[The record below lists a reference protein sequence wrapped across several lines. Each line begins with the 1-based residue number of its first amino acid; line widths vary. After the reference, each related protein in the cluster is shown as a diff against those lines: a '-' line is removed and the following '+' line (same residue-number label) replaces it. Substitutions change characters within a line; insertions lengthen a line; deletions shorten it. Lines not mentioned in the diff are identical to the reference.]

1 MNTTDAHRAEHDH
14 QAGSHGPIAEIAE
27 ALADRSASEP
37 TSSLPI
43 IATPPNTSGG
53 HRRRPMSSVS
63 GSIANK
69 PLVVMLTI
77 AFWTLPGLNL
87 VARII
92 WYRIRAKIDRVL
104 RHREVANAHPVQHS
118 NTLPH
123 EIVQMIIGLLV
134 HDVRTL
140 KACSLTCH
148 SWYIAA
154 LPHIQRTLVL
164 RGRNRGLN
172 ALSDR
177 HALGLSPFTKEIGIE
192 QAIPDSH
199 WFLPQF
205 LSHQDSRPFFTFTNV
220 QNLRVQRLDI
230 AAFFPEFIQY
240 FGHLSSTLRSLTLY
254 APRCTAL
261 QLSHFI
267 SSFPNLDDVII
278 RYFAPVG
285 NVPDEMLTPLSTPK
299 LGGKLVL
306 VSSDAVETWEH
317 LAISCGLRF
326 RYIRVWGVK
335 KCVPVLLDACA
346 TTLETLRIELLSDNG
361 TRTHAH
367 LTTNLG

>member
-1 MNTTDAHRAEHDH
+1 
-14 QAGSHGPIAEIAE
+14 
-27 ALADRSASEP
+27 
-37 TSSLPI
+37 
-43 IATPPNTSGG
+43 
-53 HRRRPMSSVS
+53 MSSVS
-63 GSIANK
+63 GSITNK
-69 PLVVMLTI
+69 PLVAMLTT

-87 VARII
+87 IARII

-104 RHREVANAHPVQHS
+104 HHRQVANAHPVQHS

-154 LPHIQRTLVL
+154 LPHIHRTLVL

-205 LSHQDSRPFFTFTNV
+205 FSHQDSRPFFTFTNV

-240 FGHLSSTLRSLTLY
+240 FGHLSSTLRSLTLH
-254 APRCTAL
+254 APRCNAL

-267 SSFPNLDDVII
+267 SLFPNLDDIAI
-278 RYFAPVG
+278 RYIRAAPAVLG
-285 NVPDEMLTPLSTPK
+285 EVHAPYSTSK
-299 LGGKLVL
+299 LRGRLEL
-306 VSSDAVETWEH
+306 VSSDTVEIWEH
-317 LAISCGLRF
+317 LATQCGLRF
-326 RYIRVWGVK
+326 RSVYFWDVT
-335 KCVPVLLDACA
+335 KCVPVILTACA
-346 TTLETLRIELLSDNG
+346 KTLETLRIRPLADHG
-361 TRTHAH
+361 M
-367 LTTNLG
+367 GPGFC